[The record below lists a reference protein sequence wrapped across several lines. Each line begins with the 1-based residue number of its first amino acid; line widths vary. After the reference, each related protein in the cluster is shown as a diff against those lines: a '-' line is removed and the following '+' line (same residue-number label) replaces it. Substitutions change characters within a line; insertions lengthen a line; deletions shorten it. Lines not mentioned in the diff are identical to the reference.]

1 MKSTVLSSNASSW
14 LKGCN
19 NSTAEQKGWIPKWI
33 MCVHSRIQIKTL
45 RHGQKWIMAPQWRK
59 DRCSASRMS
68 TTMWRLLAVCHVVAN
83 TPRGRSWRTSGEFS
97 SQISIQGK
105 SPCTFIVFVFSIFT
119 FFTQLE
125 HLCLYSQLAV
135 ASWGR
140 EWMQSWDQLVLG
152 NLGECDYPKEVR

>member
-97 SQISIQGK
+97 SQISIKREISMYFYDVRFFNIYILYSTGASLPLFSTCSGIMRPGMNAIMGPTGSGK
-105 SPCTFIVFVFSIFT
+105 SRWVWLS
-119 FFTQLE
+119 
-125 HLCLYSQLAV
+125 
-135 ASWGR
+135 
-140 EWMQSWDQLVLG
+140 
-152 NLGECDYPKEVR
+152 